1 MATAEFNG
9 MDALT
14 HLGTGDSY
22 YRPNCVAN
30 PGEIYTKLNA
40 ELTFL
45 PRAALPISMYGRS
58 MELPRDQQFYAD
70 MGADGTIP
78 LHRYTG
84 SHISPVLPWTPT
96 LKVILDL
103 VNTQGLQHSNHCGVN
118 RYLDGTDN
126 IGYHQDKTQD
136 LEPGTGVVTISLG
149 AVRPLYLQH
158 PDTGQTQIIHLQPG
172 SLFYLGPQTNAVW
185 RHAIP
190 KRSANKYPEPR
201 ISLTF
206 RSIRTKYNSVTQTI
220 VQE

>member
-1 MATAEFNG
+1 MATADFNG
-9 MDALT
+9 TESLD

-22 YRPNCVAN
+22 YRPSFVTTPREVYA
-30 PGEIYTKLNA
+30 KLND

-45 PRAALPISMYGRS
+45 PRAALPISMYGRT

-70 MGADGTIP
+70 IGADGTIP

-96 LKVILDL
+96 LKGIRDL
-103 VNTQGLQHSNHCGVN
+103 VNTQGPQQCNHCGIN
-118 RYLDGTDN
+118 RYQDGSDN

-158 PDTGQTQIIHLQPG
+158 ADTGQTQIIHLQPG
-172 SLFYLGPQTNAVW
+172 SLFYLGPHTNAIW

-190 KRSANKYPEPR
+190 KRSANKYPDPR

-206 RSIRTKYNSVTQTI
+206 RSIRTKYNPITQTI
-220 VQE
+220 VNA